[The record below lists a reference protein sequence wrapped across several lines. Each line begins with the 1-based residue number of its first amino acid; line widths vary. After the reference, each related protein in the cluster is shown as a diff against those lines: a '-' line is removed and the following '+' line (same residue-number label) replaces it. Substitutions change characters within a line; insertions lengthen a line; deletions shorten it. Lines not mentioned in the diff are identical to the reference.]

1 MPLPFFIIGIAAI
14 AGATGFGLGVHG
26 GVKAKKAKD
35 KLSEAQKRDSF
46 NRTQLDRINR
56 KTCKCMD
63 NLGNNE
69 MRILSNFKEFSE
81 LFERIKNKPRF
92 EDIELN
98 GVQIPTFNGEKLKS
112 TAVGA
117 ALLVSGLGG
126 AALGTAGGFAA
137 SGATTAAVMAW
148 GTASTGAAISS
159 LSGVAATN
167 ATLAALGGGSLAAGG
182 GGIALGTTVLGAAT
196 LGVGLLVGGIVFSVT
211 GSVLSNKADKAWE
224 DMLKNEKTMKRISK
238 YLFELEKVATKYNT
252 LLLKVNDLYNRQL
265 TKMRNAVNSHGNGHV
280 EWNVLAANEKIII
293 ENMVMIV
300 SILYNMCAV
309 QIVKKSSGSELN
321 TINMQDILQSEK
333 EAESMLKKMSENV

>member
-1 MPLPFFIIGIAAI
+1 MPLPLLIFGIAAV

-35 KLSEAQKRDSF
+35 KLSEAQRRDSF
-46 NRTQLDRINR
+46 NRTRLDRVNR
-56 KTCKCMD
+56 STCKCMD
-63 NLGNNE
+63 TLGNNE
-69 MRILSNFKEFSE
+69 MRILSDFKEFSK
-81 LFERIKNKPRF
+81 LFERIKNKPEF
-92 EDIELN
+92 EDVELN
-98 GVQIPTFNGEKLKS
+98 GVQIPTFDGEKLKS

-182 GGIALGTTVLGAAT
+182 SGIAVGTTVLGAAT

-211 GSVLSNKADKAWE
+211 GSVLSNKADKAWD
-224 DMLKNEKTMKRISK
+224 DMLKNENEMRSISA
-238 YLFELEKVATKYNT
+238 YLLELEKVATKYNT
-252 LLLKVNDLYNRQL
+252 LLLKVKDLYNRQL
-265 TKMRNAVNSHGNGHV
+265 TKMKNAINSHGNGHV
-280 EWNVLAANEKIII
+280 VWNVLTADEKIII

-309 QIVKKSSGSELN
+309 QLVKRASGSELN
-321 TINMQDILQSEK
+321 TINIQDILQSET
-333 EAESMLKKMSENV
+333 EAESILKKMNDNV

>member
-1 MPLPFFIIGIAAI
+1 MPLPLLIIGIAAV

-46 NRTQLDRINR
+46 NRTLLDRINR

-63 NLGNNE
+63 TLGNNE

-81 LFERIKNKPRF
+81 LFERIKNKPEF

-98 GVQIPTFNGEKLKS
+98 GVQIPTFDGEKLKS

-224 DMLKNEKTMKRISK
+224 DMLNNEKTIKSISK
-238 YLFELEKVATKYNT
+238 YLLELEKVATKYNT
-252 LLLKVNDLYNRQL
+252 LLLKMNDLYNRQL
-265 TKMRNAVNSHGNGHV
+265 IKMRNAVNSHGNGHV
-280 EWNVLAANEKIII
+280 EWSVLTADDKIIV

-321 TINMQDILQSEK
+321 TINKQDILQSEN
-333 EAESMLKKMSENV
+333 EAESMLKKMSENL